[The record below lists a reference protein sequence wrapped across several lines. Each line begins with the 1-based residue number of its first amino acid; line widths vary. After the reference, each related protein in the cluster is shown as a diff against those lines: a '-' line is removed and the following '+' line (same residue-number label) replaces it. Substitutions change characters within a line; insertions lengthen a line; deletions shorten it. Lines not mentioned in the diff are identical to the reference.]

1 VQERSLDI
9 GPPRR
14 SPLSVPCA
22 DWNSCQAGHTHN
34 YWQMPDEPIHLEQ
47 LDGDWRL
54 RADLMTY
61 LDSLFIEQLGNCW
74 ASCPSPA
81 GWR

>member
-1 VQERSLDI
+1 
-9 GPPRR
+9 
-14 SPLSVPCA
+14 
-22 DWNSCQAGHTHN
+22 
-34 YWQMPDEPIHLEQ
+34 MPDEPIHLEQ
-47 LDGDWRL
+47 LDGEWRL

>member
-1 VQERSLDI
+1 
-9 GPPRR
+9 
-14 SPLSVPCA
+14 
-22 DWNSCQAGHTHN
+22 
-34 YWQMPDEPIHLEQ
+34 MPDEPIHLEQ
-47 LDGDWRL
+47 LDGEWRL

-61 LDSLFIEQLGNCW
+61 LDSLFIEQLGELL